1 MGFVLPYSEE
11 VLSLAYAFPDAHD
24 NYPGLIEELDELLAQ
39 RFSYDNDGTWEV
51 AIPEFGVE
59 GTFEEESFDLA
70 LNSAVGRWTTE
81 LDFSDLDDGELNLKW
96 SGPADVFDLSGDRIG
111 QTYEF
116 AADIANLAAKC
127 EIETENDGEAM
138 IDEFNVKIDLDQGD
152 ASNIEVNFNWVHEGD
167 LFDIPEQSYE
177 LEIDT
182 AINGECP
189 LGNCAIKTEI
199 STSHSIEGNQND
211 NVLALTY
218 NMKPRIAWMTAQVN
232 DDEQHV
238 IGFRSENRNGKS
250 TSFENLGYLS
260 IYYKEF
266 TSKTSRP
273 GKVANNRQGTLVA
286 TIPLVNAITEEIWPE
301 IEDFMEP
308 FTNILRVMTVDPDTI
323 PAFLVHFDTW
333 TLSLN
338 NEFDASDVIA
348 ATRFESGMLR
358 IKNEDLQEEAEDLND
373 DIIEILQSDELV
385 EGFDGVRESV
395 LDLFGDEG
403 KEVVETYYL

>member
-51 AIPEFGVE
+51 DIPELGFE

-116 AADIANLAAKC
+116 TADIANLAAKC

-138 IDEFNVKIDLDQGD
+138 IDEFNVKIDIDQGD
-152 ASNIEVNFNWVHEGD
+152 TSNLEIKFNWVHEGD
-167 LFDIPEQSYE
+167 LFSIPEQSYE
-177 LEIDT
+177 LGIDT
-182 AINGECP
+182 EINGECP
-189 LGNCAIKTEI
+189 FGNCAIKTDLE
-199 STSHSIEGNQND
+199 TSHSIRGNQND
-211 NVLALTY
+211 NVLTLTY

-232 DDEQHV
+232 NDEHHV
-238 IGFRSENRNGKS
+238 IGFRSENRNAKS

-266 TSKTSRP
+266 DSETSRP
-273 GKVANNRQGTLVA
+273 GRVANNRQGTLVA
-286 TIPLVNAITEEIWPE
+286 TIPLVNGITEEILPE
-301 IEDFMEP
+301 IEDFLDP
-308 FTNILRVMTVDPDTI
+308 FDNILSVMSDDPQTI

-333 TLSLN
+333 TQSLN
-338 NEFDASDVIA
+338 DEFDASAVIA

-358 IKNEDLQEEAEDLND
+358 IKNEDLQEEAEILND
-373 DIIEILQSDELV
+373 DIIRVLQSDRLV
-385 EGFDGVRESV
+385 EGFDKVRDTV

-403 KEVVETYYL
+403 KDVVVSYYL